1 MTAGQGR
8 HGQFGPAP
16 GPRMG
21 TPQERNAIRRPG
33 GVTGRMEGGIM
44 HDDRAVLI
52 HRETGRRIGPAQRW
66 LATASS
72 LLRSIRVVVVAFCRP
87 MPGPTTFPPDK
98 GVDLSDE
105 AQQRRAD
112 AAIAQLRGGN
122 TTE

>member
-1 MTAGQGR
+1 
-8 HGQFGPAP
+8 
-16 GPRMG
+16 
-21 TPQERNAIRRPG
+21 
-33 GVTGRMEGGIM
+33 M

-66 LATASS
+66 LAPM
-72 LLRSIRVVVVAFCRP
+72 LRKRDDAV
-87 MPGPTTFPPDK
+87 
-98 GVDLSDE
+98 DE